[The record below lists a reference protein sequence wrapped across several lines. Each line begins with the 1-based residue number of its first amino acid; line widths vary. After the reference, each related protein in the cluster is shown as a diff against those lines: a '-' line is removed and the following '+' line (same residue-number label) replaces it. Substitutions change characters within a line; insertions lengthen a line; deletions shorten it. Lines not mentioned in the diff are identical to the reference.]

1 MVWHGSPHKFD
12 KFDSAHIGK
21 GEGAQAYGHG
31 LYLADKRDVAI
42 TYAHSGIDRNRQ
54 ATFNEMTA
62 ILPDGRRV
70 SGLDLFRE
78 YYASGQKRNYK
89 VSLGIK
95 EQDGKIVAQMMDNK
109 GRITEYPFDM
119 RRFDP
124 LAMKASAPKGWKF
137 VDDDV
142 SIYKV
147 DLPDEKIARM
157 LDWDAPLSQ
166 QAPEVQKALEPTLR
180 RSIKPYKAVDG
191 STRYMASVYGQ
202 QRPFKS
208 ESEALDALSSELDG
222 ATAYLLSGEGAQTSN
237 LLARQGIPGIRYLDG
252 SSRTA
257 GQGTRNYVVFPGE
270 ESSLRILERNGQ
282 GLLGP

>member
-1 MVWHGSPHKFD
+1 MAAPRTLNPQTGAVVWHGSPHKFD
-12 KFDSAHIGK
+12 KFDSSKIGT

-31 LYLADKRDVAI
+31 LYLADSPDVAG
-42 TYAHSGIDRNRQ
+42 TYA
-54 ATFNEMTA
+54 A
-62 ILPDGRRV
+62 IN
-70 SGLDLFRE
+70 
-78 YYASGQKRNYK
+78 AK
-89 VSLGIK
+89 
-95 EQDGKIVAQMMDNK
+95 
-109 GRITEYPFDM
+109 
-119 RRFDP
+119 
-124 LAMKASAPKGWKF
+124 SAPKPQTLQRLRDAAPVGSAEWKHY
-137 VDDDV
+137 DALLNEGT
-142 SIYKV
+142 SHLYKV

-222 ATAYLLSGEGAQTSN
+222 ATAYLLSGEGAQSSN